1 MNRFTA
7 ALALLTILTVGSSPA
22 FAQRGRG
29 RFNDPSVAANGWRTS
44 YDSALEE
51 AARTRKP
58 LMLVFRCVP

>member
-1 MNRFTA
+1 MNRMTA
-7 ALALLTILTVGSSPA
+7 AIGLLTIVAVGSSPC

-29 RFNDPSVAANGWRTS
+29 RFNDPSVAANGWKTS
-44 YDSALEE
+44 YDDALEE